1 MSEFVARQPIFN
13 RSEHVFG
20 YELLFRSSLVDQ
32 FSAADGEAASRSVAD
47 HLMTVGQALT
57 AGRPAFINCPC
68 GFLVNDYAL
77 LLPQKDTVV
86 EVLETVVPS
95 REVIDACC
103 RLKRAGYTIALDD
116 FSPTPENRALVDVA
130 DIVKIDFLA
139 TPAPMCEE
147 LVREF
152 APRGLQLLAEKIE
165 TREDFR
171 RAADLGYAYF
181 QGHFFCRAEIIAN
194 KRIPVSKL
202 GCLRLL
208 SLVSQPELD
217 LVELEQ
223 LVSAEVAICYKLLHY
238 MNSALF
244 GFRSEIRSI
253 RHAFALLGHNE
264 VRKIVS
270 LAAAISLAEDKP
282 PELISTALLRARCC
296 EQVSSHVNPAL
307 PKSTGSLPFMVGM
320 FSVIDAMLGR
330 PMDEVLRQVALPP
343 AAKDALLGRQNR
355 LRDIYE
361 VAFAYEMGNWGAL
374 NWYASKLGVDET
386 MMPVLYLDSL
396 DWSKAV
402 FEVSQATQ
410 PAGRSD

>member
-20 YELLFRSSLVDQ
+20 YELLFRSGLVDQ
-32 FSAADGEAASRSVAD
+32 FGSADGEAASRSVAD
-47 HLMTVGQALT
+47 HVMTVGRALT
-57 AGRPAFINCPC
+57 AGRPAFINCPS
-68 GFLVNDYAL
+68 GFLIQDYAL
-77 LLPQKDTVV
+77 LLPQKDTVI
-86 EVLETVVPS
+86 EVLETVEPS
-95 REVIDACC
+95 PEVIDACR

-116 FSPTPENRALVDVA
+116 FVSCPASRPLVDLA

-139 TPAPMCEE
+139 TPPAQRARLVHELAP
-147 LVREF
+147 F
-152 APRGLQLLAEKIE
+152 GLQLVAEKIE
-165 TREDFR
+165 TRDDFR
-171 RAADLGYAYF
+171 QASELGYAYF
-181 QGHFFCRAEIIAN
+181 QGHFFCRPEIIAN

-223 LVSAEVAICYKLLHY
+223 LVSSEVSICYKLLHY

-282 PELISTALLRARCC
+282 PELISTALVRARCC

-307 PKSTGSLPFMVGM
+307 PKNVGSLPFLVGM

-330 PMDEVLRQVALPP
+330 PMDDVLRQVALPA

-374 NWYASKLGVDET
+374 NWYASKIGVDET

-402 FEVSQATQ
+402 FEVSMGAATT
-410 PAGRSD
+410 AS